1 MKCLTGMNL
10 SLSIKLSL
18 KIGCPKPS
26 AFKSPIKT
34 ATYSMLEF
42 LRASLALYFHKML
55 GVSTCFDHF
64 QPTAGGHAGKKVC
77 RLHPDFWP
85 PWRWRHP
92 RRRVPGFWQAASVAW
107 NVFFLQWFWCWWSW
121 ILRILAKISMVSWVM
136 FFMKSLRITSF
147 SWVVFFQ
154 DGSYSYNSDLELGQ
168 VSVHHRISSQ
178 RGRQGGRFSQAA
190 CVWDW
195 K

>member
-10 SLSIKLSL
+10 SLSIQLSL

-34 ATYSMLEF
+34 ATCSMLEF

-92 RRRVPGFWQAASVAW
+92 RRRVPGFWQAANVAW
-107 NVFFLQWFWCWWSW
+107 NVFFFAVILMLVEFF

-136 FFMKSLRITSF
+136 FFMKSLWIASF
-147 SWVVFFQ
+147 SWVFFFSGWVILVQ
-154 DGSYSYNSDLELGQ
+154 LRSRAGPGFC
-168 VSVHHRISSQ
+168 SS
-178 RGRQGGRFSQAA
+178 
-190 CVWDW
+190 
-195 K
+195 